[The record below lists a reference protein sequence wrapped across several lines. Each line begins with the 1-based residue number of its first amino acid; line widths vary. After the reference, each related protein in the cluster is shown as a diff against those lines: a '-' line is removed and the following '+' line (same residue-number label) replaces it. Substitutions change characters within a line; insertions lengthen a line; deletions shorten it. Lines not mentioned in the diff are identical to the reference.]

1 MCCEVNISRGPC
13 PVGPFTWSGI
23 VERTLM
29 RVGLPVRTLLTLL
42 DKQGEL
48 PAQEWTDI
56 VRAQGMAVEDATAM
70 MDPLSA

>member
-1 MCCEVNISRGPC
+1 
-13 PVGPFTWSGI
+13 
-23 VERTLM
+23 M